1 MQCLPLWENLFLTS
15 SSRFMERVHLL
26 KASKPFF
33 SIKITVTISWNKTY
47 LQPILLAIGT
57 GTYNP
62 AKFFVPIH
70 KEFTINEY
78 TVSDSFS
85 FCKEIK
91 DLDFSLFMALFDIHW
106 LFTNIPLYETINIC
120 VDRVFQN
127 KGKVKGLLKRH
138 FIKLLMLAVKS
149 SCFVFN
155 DIYYKQIDG
164 IAMVSPLGPTFANLI
179 LVYYEHKWLDNCPL
193 QFKSKFYCCYVDN
206 IFLMFD

>member
-164 IAMVSPLGPTFANLI
+164 IAMGSPLGPTFAKEDI
-179 LVYYEHKWLDNCPL
+179 QQCI
-193 QFKSKFYCCYVDN
+193 S
-206 IFLMFD
+206 